1 MVSPQCCMPGA
12 RLAPPP
18 PAVLRSAPKRRS
30 VPKKGAA
37 RRGIFRRVVLRT
49 GHRARETIGFY
60 ASSVHICSAVSR
72 CRGSRDVEAADARER
87 KPEQAG

>member
-37 RRGIFRRVVLRT
+37 RRGILRRVLLRT
-49 GHRARETIGFY
+49 GARGEGDDRFY
-60 ASSVHICSAVSR
+60 ASSHIW
-72 CRGSRDVEAADARER
+72 
-87 KPEQAG
+87 

>member
-18 PAVLRSAPKRRS
+18 PAVLCAPKRRS

-37 RRGIFRRVVLRT
+37 RLGIF
-49 GHRARETIGFY
+49 ARGG
-60 ASSVHICSAVSR
+60 
-72 CRGSRDVEAADARER
+72 GS
-87 KPEQAG
+87 